1 MENEAVNPEP
11 EDLQSRLPGSVKR
24 VEIGDKEIFL
34 VATAHVSQES
44 VDEVRAT
51 IEAVRPDTV
60 CVELC
65 ESRYN
70 NIKNREQW
78 KKTDILKIVR
88 EGKAMLLLTSLVMTS
103 FQRRIGKQLGVTPGA
118 EMMEG
123 IDRAAEIGARLVLID
138 RDIQITL
145 KRTWGN
151 LGFKDKFKLALQL
164 VGSLFAT
171 EEIDKD
177 TIEEIKKD
185 DKLADILDLMAS
197 EFPMVKSTLIDER
210 DTFLANK
217 LRAADGKRL
226 VAVVGAGHVPG
237 ILREINQ
244 ERSLEPLLKI
254 PESSLWPRIL
264 KWGIPAA
271 IVGVFIYAFTQQ
283 GVERSM
289 DSVYIWILVNGLL
302 AALGAA
308 LAFGHPLTVLSAFL
322 AAPLTSLNPLIAAG
336 WVSGLVQAFV
346 KRPTVADLEN
356 LPEAITSVKGFW
368 LNPVSRILLVVALS
382 NLGSSLG
389 TFISGGWIFTKIFV
403 TG

>member
-1 MENEAVNPEP
+1 MENEAVNPEGDP
-11 EDLQSRLPGSVKR
+11 LESRLPASVKR
-24 VEIGDKEIFL
+24 VQIGDKEIFL
-34 VATAHVSQES
+34 VATAHVSQKS
-44 VDEVRAT
+44 VDEVRET
-51 IEAVRPDTV
+51 IQAVRPDTV

-88 EGKAMLLLTSLVMTS
+88 EGKAMLLLTSLIMTS
-103 FQRRIGKQLGVTPGA
+103 FQKRIGKQLGVTPGA

-123 IDRAAEIGARLVLID
+123 IDQAAETGARLALID

-164 VGSLFAT
+164 AGSLFAT
-171 EEIDKD
+171 EEIDKE

-185 DKLADILDLMAS
+185 DKLADILELMAS

-210 DTFLANK
+210 DTFLASK
-217 LRAADGKRL
+217 LRSTEGRRL

-237 ILREINQ
+237 ILREIDQ
-244 ERSLEPLLKI
+244 ERSLEPLLQI
-254 PESSLWPRIL
+254 PETSIWPRIL

-271 IVGVFIYAFTQQ
+271 IVGVFVYAFTQQ

-289 DSVYIWILVNGLL
+289 DSVYIWILVNGML

-356 LPEAITSVKGFW
+356 LPESITSVKGFW

-389 TFISGGWIFTKIFV
+389 TFISGGWIFTKVFV